1 METYRLTASALL
13 RLASIASQAPGVDA
27 DEVLSLVQS
36 AVPIAPLVGE
46 HVDPAPGE
54 DDADGPSKPAKPE

>member
-46 HVDPAPGE
+46 HVEPAPATE
-54 DDADGPSKPAKPE
+54 DEVAPSKPAKPE

>member
-13 RLASIASQAPGVDA
+13 RLAAIASQAPGADA
-27 DEVLSLVQS
+27 DEIVGILQE

-46 HVDPAPGE
+46 HVEPVVSDDEPG
-54 DDADGPSKPAKPE
+54 PTKPAKPE

>member
-13 RLASIASQAPGVDA
+13 RLAAIASQAPDVDA

-46 HVDPAPGE
+46 HVEPVVAD
-54 DDADGPSKPAKPE
+54 DDAGPTKPAKPE

>member
-1 METYRLTASALL
+1 METYRLSASALL

-46 HVDPAPGE
+46 HVDPALV
-54 DDADGPSKPAKPE
+54 DDEPGPSKPAKPE

>member
-13 RLASIASQAPGVDA
+13 RLAAIASQAPGVDA

-46 HVDPAPGE
+46 HVEPAPAD
-54 DDADGPSKPAKPE
+54 DDAGPFKPAKPE